1 MCYNTCMSYE
11 IKLKVFDKHHV
22 FVGDSLKA
30 LSKQVLD
37 VLDQDH
43 NKWSKQAIKFV
54 KQQRLFF
61 RIDRDVKISCEM
73 NKL

>member
-1 MCYNTCMSYE
+1 MAYE
-11 IKLKVFDKHHV
+11 IKLKVFNEHHV

-30 LSKQVLD
+30 LSKQVID
-37 VLDQDH
+37 VLEQDR
-43 NKWSKQAIKFV
+43 NKWSDQAIKFV

-61 RIDRDVKISCEM
+61 RIDRDAKISCEM

>member
-1 MCYNTCMSYE
+1 MAYE

-30 LSKQVLD
+30 LSKQVIE
-37 VLDQDH
+37 VLEKDH
-43 NKWSKQAIKFV
+43 NKWSDQAIKFV
-54 KQQRLFF
+54 RNQRLFF
-61 RIDRDVKISCEM
+61 RIDRDAKIVCEM

>member
-1 MCYNTCMSYE
+1 MSYE
-11 IKLKVFDKHHV
+11 IKLKVFNEQHV

-43 NKWSKQAIKFV
+43 NKWSDQAIKFV

>member
-1 MCYNTCMSYE
+1 MSYE

-30 LSKQVLD
+30 LSKQVIE
-37 VLDQDH
+37 VLEKDR
-43 NKWSKQAIKFV
+43 NRWSDQAIKFV
-54 KQQRLFF
+54 RNQRLFF
-61 RIDRDVKISCEM
+61 RIDRDAKISCEM